1 MQTSMMIEAVMQNE
15 IGVFLLFGIAFVLG
29 VLGFCWVLR
38 EWSWIPRKRQRR
50 EFVERF

>member
-1 MQTSMMIEAVMQNE
+1 MQTSMMIEAVLQNE
-15 IGVFLLFGIAFVLG
+15 AGVFLLFGIAFVLF